1 MQTKPARKG
10 SKFIV
15 KNVSGM
21 VISESQTPI
30 KGHMIADSK
39 TGRAKSKCSAILVV
53 ETKNERMRTIREYEK
68 QRDMLRSAIAR

>member
-1 MQTKPARKG
+1 MQTKPARKS
-10 SKFIV
+10 SKLIV

-21 VISESQTPI
+21 VIRESQTPI

-39 TGRAKSKCSAILVV
+39 TDRAKFKCSAILVV